1 MSKSSTQTKTGANAS
16 KGKAVNAR
24 DTSSKKRVNPNTT
37 ECNHAGCIVAAQ
49 SKRDKQKHLED
60 IKSGRRKVIIKKS
73 KALGIFGV

>member
-1 MSKSSTQTKTGANAS
+1 MSKPNTST

-49 SKRDKQKHLED
+49 SKRDKQKHLEE
-60 IKSGRRKVIIKKS
+60 IKTGNRKVIFKKS
-73 KALGIFGV
+73 KALGMFS